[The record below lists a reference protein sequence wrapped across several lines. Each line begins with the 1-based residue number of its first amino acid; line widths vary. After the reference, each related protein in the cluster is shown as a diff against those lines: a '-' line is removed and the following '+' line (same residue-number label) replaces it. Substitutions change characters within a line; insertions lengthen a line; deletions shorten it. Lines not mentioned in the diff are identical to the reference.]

1 VSTEHPEGIDPLEPK
16 RLEEQLRTLAG
27 SRPGTGIVDDLELH
41 HLVTVIL
48 HGALLLQDLYESDR
62 VDTIYWGEPRSVA
75 RSLIAPVLGES
86 DRFESSLLPRVGR
99 LPDQVRLLGDKC
111 LFDVGI
117 TGLRK
122 YRGLDLQDLGVRA
135 YRMASEVLGVLAE
148 DRGLRDFFDRNRLG
162 PLPIL
167 EEIAFLK
174 QCAERFAI
182 HADLL
187 HNLPRPEGLS
197 GDGAPAVLAPARLRT
212 ARPGDT
218 PAPAGLCGRRKSDG
232 ADLPDQ
238 PAVEGTE
245 SAEDPVG
252 GVASRAG
259 RPKGGAESGSKATET
274 GPEGRTRTQPADDAA
289 SRMPAEDGTLATGAL
304 CAARAEDSVLEG
316 ETARMSRDDLLSAY
330 ERIVLFAAL
339 DVDRLGT
346 RLRET
351 VIDQP
356 AAVDALCDEFAL
368 YAAGTHNLTKP
379 PSYFFVGPTGV
390 GKNYLVE
397 SLVRT
402 LGETWGM
409 EIPILTIDGPNYTD
423 ASDINELR
431 GSTRGFIRSDEE
443 GLLAEFHARSSQ
455 SPLSFILVDEVE
467 KAHPHLRKF
476 FLGMMDRGTVTDNR
490 GRTLSFANAML
501 FFTSNVGYSEA
512 VQRGTPIGYRGDEE
526 KGAFEESEVSR
537 GLRHALSAE
546 FMNRVRVIRFEHLSR
561 ASIDRILDLELEKV
575 CRRFRDIHG
584 LELAVTQ
591 AARDE
596 ILRRGY
602 SHDFGARH
610 LASVINQ
617 LANVEVS
624 KILKRDDRDT
634 KRMDNDVL
642 DYLRKIR
649 SKERAFDP
657 RDVRARVLEA
667 ARVHVPYRTVTIDF
681 DGRTFRYLK

>member
-1 VSTEHPEGIDPLEPK
+1 MSSEHPEGIDPLEPK

-27 SRPGTGIVDDLELH
+27 NRPGTGIVDDLELH

-62 VDTIYWGEPRSVA
+62 VDTIYWGEPRSIA
-75 RSLIAPVLGES
+75 RSLITPVIGES
-86 DRFESSLLPRVGR
+86 DRLENSLLPRVGR

-187 HNLPRPEGLS
+187 HNLPRPEGFS
-197 GDGAPAVLAPARLRT
+197 GDGLPAVLVPAGLRV
-212 ARPGDT
+212 AQPGDT
-218 PAPAGLCGRRKSDG
+218 PAPAGLRGHRKGD
-232 ADLPDQ
+232 APELPDQ
-238 PAVEGTE
+238 PAVPGKE
-245 SAEDPVG
+245 SA
-252 GVASRAG
+252 
-259 RPKGGAESGSKATET
+259 AET
-274 GPEGRTRTQPADDAA
+274 AD
-289 SRMPAEDGTLATGAL
+289 DGTLTTEAES
-304 CAARAEDSVLEG
+304 AAQAGDSVLEG
-316 ETARMSRDDLLSAY
+316 ETARLSRDDLLSAY

-339 DVDRLGT
+339 DVDRLRT
-346 RLRET
+346 LLRET

-402 LGETWGM
+402 LGATWGM

-443 GLLAEFHARSSQ
+443 GLLAEFHARASQ

-526 KGAFEESEVSR
+526 KDAFEESDVSR
-537 GLRHALSAE
+537 GLRQALSAE

-561 ASIDRILDLELEKV
+561 TSIDKILDLELDKV
-575 CRRFRDIHG
+575 RGRFRDIHG
-584 LELAVTQ
+584 LELVVTQ

-610 LASVINQ
+610 LGTVINQ
-617 LANVEVS
+617 VANVEVS
-624 KILKRDDRDT
+624 KILKRDEGGTRRVDS
-634 KRMDNDVL
+634 DVL

-681 DGRTFRYLK
+681 AGRTFRYLK